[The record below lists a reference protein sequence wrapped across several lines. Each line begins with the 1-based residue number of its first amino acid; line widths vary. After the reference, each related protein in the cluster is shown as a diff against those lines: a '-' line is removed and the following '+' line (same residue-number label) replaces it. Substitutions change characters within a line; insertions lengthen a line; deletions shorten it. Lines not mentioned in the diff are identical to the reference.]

1 MLGLLV
7 VTHGRLA
14 DEMVDAL
21 RMVVGEVDAVEAVSL
36 GWNDDVDEVRRRIEE
51 ALAKVDR
58 GRGVLL
64 LTDMFGGTPTNEAL
78 SLHEHG
84 KVEIITG
91 VNVPMLVKFTNL
103 REELDLQQAA
113 ERIADQGREAIQVAS
128 QLLGT
133 PSEAKDGAQS

>member
-1 MLGLLV
+1 MLV
-7 VTHGRLA
+7 VTHGQLA
-14 DEMVDAL
+14 NEMVDAL
-21 RMVVGEVDAVEAVSL
+21 RMVVGEIDAVEAVSL

-91 VNVPMLVKFTNL
+91 VNVPMLIKFTNL
-103 REELDLQQAA
+103 RDELDLQQAA
-113 ERIADQGREAIQVAS
+113 ERVAEQGREAIQVAS
-128 QLLGT
+128 QVLGT
-133 PSEAKDGAQS
+133 PSDSKDEAQS

>member
-1 MLGLLV
+1 MLGMLV
-7 VTHGRLA
+7 VTHGQLA
-14 DEMVDAL
+14 NEMVDAL
-21 RMVVGEVDAVEAVSL
+21 RMVVGEIDAVEAVSL

-91 VNVPMLVKFTNL
+91 VNVPMLIKFTNL
-103 REELDLQQAA
+103 RDELDLQQAA
-113 ERIADQGREAIQVAS
+113 ERVAEQGREAIQVAS
-128 QLLGT
+128 QVLGT
-133 PSEAKDGAQS
+133 PSDSKDEAQS